1 MQSVIISCIQD
12 IEIINTF
19 YNRVSDI
26 KTVEEIIMKKSKTV
40 ADLVTVI
47 DVCIEVAE
55 ESSSE
60 LLITRN
66 IRDETFHIRR

>member
-47 DVCIEVAE
+47 DVCIEVAK

>member
-19 YNRVSDI
+19 HNRVNDI
-26 KTVEEIIMKKSKTV
+26 KTVKEIIMKKSKTV
-40 ADLVTVI
+40 ADLVTAI

-66 IRDETFHIRR
+66 IRDETFHI